1 MKSAN
6 DIWGELG
13 DLPEDE
19 VMHVMTKLF
28 ATYEDQLQKDP
39 KSEAAL
45 SFSGI
50 WPTPL
55 NRPASAISTEGK
67 SSKLEK

>member
-45 SFSGI
+45 SFFRNLANAIEQTSQCN
-50 WPTPL
+50 L
-55 NRPASAISTEGK
+55 NRR
-67 SSKLEK
+67 